1 MYIFDL
7 RIVVQWYENTKE
19 QPSHNNYTFCCF
31 CSEEKEAICFRTSAL
46 HLHTHYVGTEHINRE
61 KREKMIYIYI
71 YPLEANFC
79 QWREAFLSFVGQ
91 ACKQLCMFVSAKLQV
106 MFQLEPHH
114 THYAHE
120 HIAQLSYWWILPF
133 AQCTARFHCIVGS
146 VEASSDDASETG
158 RSLNAPRS
166 HVRLI

>member
-71 YPLEANFC
+71 HLKQIFAN
-79 QWREAFLSFVGQ
+79 EEKLSFHLLAKHASNCVCLCQ
-91 ACKQLCMFVSAKLQV
+91 QNCKLCFNLN
-106 MFQLEPHH
+106 PIIRI
-114 THYAHE
+114 THMNTLHNWATDE
-120 HIAQLSYWWILPF
+120 F
-133 AQCTARFHCIVGS
+133 FHL
-146 VEASSDDASETG
+146 
-158 RSLNAPRS
+158 LNALRDSIALWALWRHQAMMHLKPGVLWMRPA
-166 HVRLI
+166 HTCV